1 MVSRP
6 AASLGS
12 LLKRYKFLDSILVI
26 LTKEHSSLFQTILLG
41 KSGTFSNLRT
51 FCSGLLCHSLVL
63 GRGLMFHNLIASLRK
78 NGARIWVDTEKYLP
92 SLTLNIKRMSKGR
105 ERMKI

>member
-1 MVSRP
+1 
-6 AASLGS
+6 
-12 LLKRYKFLDSILVI
+12 
-26 LTKEHSSLFQTILLG
+26 
-41 KSGTFSNLRT
+41 
-51 FCSGLLCHSLVL
+51 
-63 GRGLMFHNLIASLRK
+63 MFHDLIASLRK